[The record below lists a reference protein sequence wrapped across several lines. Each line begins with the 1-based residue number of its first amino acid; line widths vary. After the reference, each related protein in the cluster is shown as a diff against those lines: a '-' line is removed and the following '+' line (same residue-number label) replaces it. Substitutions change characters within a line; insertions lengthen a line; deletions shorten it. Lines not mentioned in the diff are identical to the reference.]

1 MKLNKNYF
9 IVVKNY
15 INYLVIFF
23 FNENINIIIYF
34 NKLIFN
40 LYIKILIKFYL

>member
-15 INYLVIFF
+15 IKYLVIFF

-34 NKLIFN
+34 NKVIFN
-40 LYIKILIKFYL
+40 LYIKILIKF